1 MNELVEKLEKI
12 NLDKFYC
19 VTLRSNYITLQGTMS
34 KELIEYCK
42 EELGVIDFTV
52 SVNNYLEGKV
62 DNIEIT
68 LT

>member
-19 VTLRSNYITLQGTMS
+19 VTLRSNYINLQGTMS
-34 KELIEYCK
+34 KELIEYCQ
-42 EELGVIDFTV
+42 EELGVVGFKVTR
-52 SVNNYLEGKV
+52 SSFLEAKVN
-62 DNIEIT
+62 NIEII